1 MTRRQKIVLE
11 VCVDSVASAL
21 AAQDGGAD
29 RVELCANLNE
39 DGTTPSAGLI
49 EVTRQNL
56 SIGLHVLIRPRSGN
70 FCYSEFEFET
80 MKKDI
85 AVARALGADGVVIGL
100 LNANGA
106 IAFEWTRQL
115 VVLARP
121 LSVTFH
127 RAFDVVAEPL
137 KMLEA
142 LVALGI
148 ERVLTS
154 GQAQTALAG
163 LSLLTQLAE
172 QAAGRIR
179 LMPASGINAQNIQ
192 QILAA
197 TGVNEIHVGSAVT
210 AITNDSAT
218 QLFAAAR
225 RLVDRQ
231 KVLTLRQCLN

>member
-11 VCVDSVASAL
+11 VCVDSVASAI

-80 MKKDI
+80 MKRDV

-100 LNANGA
+100 LSTNGA

-127 RAFDVVAEPL
+127 RAFDVVTEPL
-137 KMLEA
+137 KTLEA
-142 LVALGI
+142 LVELGI

-154 GQAQTALAG
+154 GQAHSALAG
-163 LSLLTQLAE
+163 LRLLAQLTE
-172 QAAGRIR
+172 QAAGRIS
-179 LMPASGINAQNIQ
+179 LMPASGINAQNIR

-210 AITNDSAT
+210 TMTNDSAP
-218 QLFAAAR
+218 QLFAAPR
-225 RLVDRQ
+225 RSVDRQ
-231 KVLTLRQCLN
+231 KVLALRQCLN

>member
-1 MTRRQKIVLE
+1 MRNRQKIVLE
-11 VCVDSVASAL
+11 VCVDSVASAI

-56 SIGLHVLIRPRSGN
+56 SIGLHVLIRPRGGN

-100 LNANGA
+100 LNTNGA

-127 RAFDVVAEPL
+127 RAFDVVTEPL

-142 LVALGI
+142 LVELGI

-154 GQAQTALAG
+154 GQAHSALAG
-163 LSLLTQLAE
+163 LSLLAQLTE
-172 QAAGRIR
+172 QAAGRIS
-179 LMPASGINAQNIQ
+179 LMPASGINAQNIR

-210 AITNDSAT
+210 TITNDSAT
-218 QLFAAAR
+218 QLFSAAR